1 MGRMILN
8 SIVSQCHPHSRSFST
23 TSQAA
28 VAKGP
33 HLRMKVNVIHRIDF
47 GVGSMTPKKKDKD
60 KESDFGGVEGL
71 LGFENHQQ
79 NFRQ

>member
-47 GVGSMTPKKKDKD
+47 GVGSMTPKKK
-60 KESDFGGVEGL
+60 G
-71 LGFENHQQ
+71 Q
-79 NFRQ
+79 RQRIRFWRG